1 MKVYALHTLL
11 PNTSFRPVLGYHSS
25 LVTAKAQAKLQLE
38 KSAEWEISLWEVE
51 MFPTKDDFISML
63 NADTPSSIIRGKIP
77 RDFIRYNEVIFQNA
91 AMKRREKE
99 SKNEQKK

>member
-1 MKVYALHTLL
+1 
-11 PNTSFRPVLGYHSS
+11 
-25 LVTAKAQAKLQLE
+25 
-38 KSAEWEISLWEVE
+38 